1 MALQSTQY
9 TQIVDLISE
18 GEIEGLVD
26 GEQSIFFDN
35 TPLRDSSGR
44 RNFQNVSV
52 DTTALG
58 IKDQAPIKFGD
69 QSIDEERTVGATVEK
84 DNPVIRTITDNN
96 VDAVRVTLRFPVLF
110 SSNGSKGAKVR
121 VQLRGATAVDRM

>member
-9 TQIVDLISE
+9 TQIIDLISE

-26 GEQSIFFDN
+26 GEASIFFDN

-44 RNFQNVSV
+44 RNFQNVTI
-52 DTTALG
+52 DATAVG
-58 IKDQAPIKFGD
+58 TKDQTPIKFGD
-69 QSIDEERTVGATVEK
+69 QSIDEERTVNATVEK

-96 VDAVRVTLRFPVLF
+96 VDAV
-110 SSNGSKGAKVR
+110 
-121 VQLRGATAVDRM
+121 